1 MVALGKASNAF
12 LAWAASHGIETP
24 LNLAERED
32 GRYVVCS
39 EDIHAGQDLLSCP
52 ISACISAD
60 SLEGKSLD
68 EDIVLDRVMVAFE
81 SFYSRSFIRMLLFT
95 EAN

>member
-12 LAWAASHGIETP
+12 LAWTASQGIETP

-32 GRYVVCS
+32 GRYVICS
-39 EDIHAGQDLLSCP
+39 EDIEAGRNLLSCP
-52 ISACISAD
+52 ISACITAD
-60 SLEGKSLD
+60 SLEGKSPETIYFWTEWTRLD
-68 EDIVLDRVMVAFE
+68 HCISRAF
-81 SFYSRSFIRMLLFT
+81 FRILVFT

>member
-39 EDIHAGQDLLSCP
+39 EDIHAGQDLLTCP

-60 SLEGKSLD
+60 SLEGKSID
-68 EDIVLDRVMVAFE
+68 NI
-81 SFYSRSFIRMLLFT
+81 
-95 EAN
+95 